1 MGILKD
7 SGFVVDN
14 ESSAV
19 LSKFNWGAFWFAYFW
34 GLGNGA
40 FRKTVPILI
49 CDILMGIP
57 ILNIVVLIV
66 NLVLRIIAGIN
77 GNKWAY
83 EGRAW
88 YNAQDFEDTQKRY
101 ATVAAVNFAAVVIFF
116 IIGLFAGMMLSA
128 YVKGANVSPANKSQ
142 ISANSPLEE
151 VADDVVRI
159 QRMHGELK
167 YGGMEI
173 PKYIITDSEFAQ
185 KRNGT
190 FVQSTPSNS
199 VKFVS
204 DKNPNLVYYK
214 FLFVQEGNLDI
225 CNLKQ
230 KNCSVTMYQKGKPT
244 GKIYY
249 DNKGNKKQVK
259 VVVKK

>member
-1 MGILKD
+1 MGILKG
-7 SGFVVDN
+7 SGFVVGS
-14 ESSAV
+14 ESSEV
-19 LSKFNWGAFWFAYFW
+19 LSKFNWGAFWYSYFW

-49 CDILMGIP
+49 CDILSGIP
-57 ILNIVVLIV
+57 IINIVVLII
-66 NLVLRIIAGIN
+66 NLILRIIAGIN

-88 YNAQDFEDTQKRY
+88 YDAKDFEDTQRRY
-101 ATVAAVNFAAVVIFF
+101 ATVVAVNFAVLVVFF
-116 IIGLFAGMMLSA
+116 VMGLFIGIMGRTAGTAISPVNKTQLSA
-128 YVKGANVSPANKSQ
+128 K
-142 ISANSPLEE
+142 SPLEE
-151 VADDVVRI
+151 VADDVIRI
-159 QRMHGELK
+159 QKVHGELK

-173 PKYIITDSEFAQ
+173 PKYILTDSEFA
-185 KRNGT
+185 KRNNGI
-190 FVQSTPSNS
+190 FLSSMPSNS

-214 FLFVQEGNLDI
+214 FLFVQEGSLNI

-230 KNCSVTMYQKGKPT
+230 KNCSITMYQKGKPT

-259 VVVKK
+259 IVVKK